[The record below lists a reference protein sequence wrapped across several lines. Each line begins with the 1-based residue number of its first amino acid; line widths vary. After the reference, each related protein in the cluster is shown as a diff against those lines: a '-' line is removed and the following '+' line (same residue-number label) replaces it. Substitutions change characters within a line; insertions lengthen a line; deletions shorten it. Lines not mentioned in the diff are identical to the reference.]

1 MFTVDEAVNVVL
13 IETLDG
19 AASARGGF
27 AGVSTGFVQH
37 SVRTAS
43 DHISTSLSQ
52 PEISLLLIT
61 ASAEGLLVIRSLLT
75 PLPLPPDLL
84 LGVLQGTG
92 VDGRIGITPRV
103 QGSSPEPW
111 SSMGSCGGGM
121 DGVGIYTSDSR
132 SSSTELISLMDTA
145 ELALFSLAPIDG
157 GAFTLRDGAAEA
169 DDKDEEF
176 SSIRASDLISIE
188 MVLSELLISSHSSS
202 SEEELSPE
210 VEDVLES
217 APRSDPESSSSA
229 SSICWS
235 SMSSLHDVC
244 RCACND
250 T

>member
-1 MFTVDEAVNVVL
+1 MFVFTVDEAVNVVL

-19 AASARGGF
+19 A
-27 AGVSTGFVQH
+27 GVSTGLVQH

-43 DHISTSLSQ
+43 DHMSSLSQ

-61 ASAEGLLVIRSLLT
+61 ASAEGLVRSLL
-75 PLPLPPDLL
+75 LPPPDLL
-84 LGVLQGTG
+84 GLFELQGTG
-92 VDGRIGITPRV
+92 VDGLIGTPRV

-145 ELALFSLAPIDG
+145 ELALFSLGEA
-157 GAFTLRDGAAEA
+157 AAALWLRDTA
-169 DDKDEEF
+169 DDKDED
-176 SSIRASDLISIE
+176 SSIPHLSG
-188 MVLSELLISSHSSS
+188 MVSEISSHSS

-217 APRSDPESSSSA
+217 APDPESSSSA

-235 SMSSLHDVC
+235 LHA
-244 RCACND
+244 CACSV